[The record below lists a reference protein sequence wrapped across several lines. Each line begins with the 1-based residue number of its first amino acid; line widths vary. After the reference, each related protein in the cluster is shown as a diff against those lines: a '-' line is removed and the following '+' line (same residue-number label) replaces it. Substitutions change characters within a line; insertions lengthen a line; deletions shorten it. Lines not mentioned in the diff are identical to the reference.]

1 MHAPPARIVTPHVV
15 LRRHTLDDVDAV
27 VTAINESLDHL
38 RPWMPWAQSPATGE
52 TTRAFLT
59 GVVENFDAGRD
70 FGYLMVDP
78 TERTVVGGTGLHA
91 RGASNQLMI
100 GYWVH
105 VDWTRRGIAA
115 ATARALTTAAFELP
129 EIDRVE
135 IHCDVDNVASAAVAR
150 AAGYELVGIRP
161 RPPEAPAETGR
172 EMVWATE
179 RAR

>member
-1 MHAPPARIVTPHVV
+1 MHAPPARIVTPQVV

-27 VTAINESLDHL
+27 VAAVNGSLDHL
-38 RPWMPWAQSPATGE
+38 RPWMPWAQVPVTAPAIKT
-52 TTRAFLT
+52 FLT
-59 GVVENFDAGRD
+59 GVIESFDAGRD

-78 TERTVVGGTGLHA
+78 GERAVVGGCGLHA
-91 RGASNQLMI
+91 RGGQNELMI

-105 VDWTRRGIAA
+105 VAWTRRGIAT
-115 ATARALTTAAFELP
+115 ATARALTDAALALS

-150 AAGYELVGIRP
+150 AAGYELVEVRP
-161 RPPEAPAETGR
+161 RPPEAPGETGR